1 MRKCVGLLSALTL
14 VSAVHVVRAEDV
26 KSAEELPEAVRTTL
40 AKEAQGA
47 TIEDVEREQRAGATV
62 YEVEIERN
70 NEEWKLT
77 IDEKG
82 KVIDR
87 VREVEG
93 KTGSTPQTKP
103 ETPPQ
108 TQRETPSQ
116 MPSQPKTK

>member
-14 VSAVHVVRAEDV
+14 VSAVHVVRADDV
-26 KSAEELPEAVRTTL
+26 KSAEELPEAVRATL

-70 NEEWKLT
+70 NEEWELT

-82 KVIDR
+82 KVLER
-87 VREVEG
+87 VREVES

-103 ETPPQ
+103 ETQPQ